1 MPHRKFNRAWVS
13 PTFLKAMAS
22 PLLLNCLA
30 IMVLCAGAYGQK
42 DQLPLES
49 IESAIQTATFS
60 SHPVPVLIRGIVIFN
75 YREIVIEDRTG
86 ATVVVPQ
93 KTEPL
98 ALGDE
103 IEVTGAIM
111 LAPRPTVL
119 NGQIRRL
126 WGGSM
131 PLPLSITPDEAAGGE
146 DELSLVQT
154 VAELVNFVPAGL
166 TGVRLNLRGGHQN
179 FSAVLPNDSLSG
191 ELPTKSLQRGAT
203 LRLTGILMVNH
214 DPNLDHGDVFT
225 LLLRNPDDLELVE
238 PPPWW
243 TGPHLLMLAGVGVI
257 LFLIGISGYYRVKH
271 ARYRALAEERAAI
284 ARDIHDTLAQG
295 YAGIT
300 LQLEALEQT
309 IGRDPQRARDL
320 LSESLQMVRHSRD
333 ESHLSIDILR
343 SFSRNERLDVLVAH
357 CVQQL
362 RAASGSVIEQ
372 QVSGEPPSLSYKV
385 ISNLFRIT
393 QEALVNA
400 VNHARASM
408 TVVRIGYRKREVQI
422 EVRDNGQGF
431 DPASI
436 SGPEEGHFGLAGI
449 RERCAAINAR
459 LELDSGSTGTAIR
472 VKVEL

>member
-1 MPHRKFNRAWVS
+1 MGSAG
-13 PTFLKAMAS
+13 FLDVLAS
-22 PLLLNCLA
+22 ALLLICFA
-30 IMVLCAGAYGQK
+30 IMAPCAASARGQE
-42 DQLPLES
+42 DALPLES

-60 SHPVPVLIRGIVIFN
+60 THPVPVVIRGIVIFN
-75 YREIVIEDRTG
+75 HREIVIEDQTG
-86 ATVVVPQ
+86 ATEVVPQ

-103 IEVTGAIM
+103 VEVTGAM
-111 LAPRPTVL
+111 TLAPQPKVL

-131 PLPLSITPDEAAGGE
+131 PLPLSITPDQAAGGE
-146 DELSLVQT
+146 NELSLVQT
-154 VAELVNFVPAGL
+154 MAELVDFGPAGL
-166 TGVRLNLRGGHQN
+166 TGIRLNLRGAHQS

-203 LRLTGILMVNH
+203 LRLTGILEVNQ
-214 DPNLDHGDVFT
+214 DLNLDHGDVFT
-225 LLLRNPDDLELVE
+225 LLLRTPEDIELME
-238 PPPWW
+238 PPSWW
-243 TGPHLLMLAGVGVI
+243 TRAHLLLLAGIGVI

-271 ARYRALAEERAAI
+271 ARYRALAEERATI

-309 IGRDPQRARDL
+309 IERDPQRAKDL

-357 CVQQL
+357 CIQQL
-362 RAASGSVIEQ
+362 RAASGAAIEQ
-372 QVSGEPPSLSYKV
+372 QVSGEPPPLSYKLV
-385 ISNLFRIT
+385 SNLFRTT

-400 VNHARASM
+400 VNHARASKI
-408 TVVRIGYRKREVQI
+408 VVRIGYRKGEVQI
-422 EVRDNGQGF
+422 EVEDNGKGF
-431 DPASI
+431 SPAGI
-436 SGPEEGHFGLAGI
+436 SGPEEGHFGLTGM
-449 RERCAAINAR
+449 RERCTAINAK
-459 LELDSGSTGTAIR
+459 LELDSGCSGTTIR
-472 VKVEL
+472 VRVDV